1 MNVFKRFILTLCA
14 LLILCPIFGAE
25 VCAFDFAGWYDAP
38 LYTVLDDG
46 TPSNSAVDCIF
57 VRVKRDDETH
67 RLHMLFMTELKSF
80 GAIENAGIKMS
91 FDDFS
96 EILLMCDGTEEY
108 DDSEYFAEMT
118 DMIFDDKS
126 MTVYME
132 VTVGIKAGMPEVMYF
147 SIYDT
152 DSIISNTYTVEFESE
167 EEETGEEDIQQN
179 QTEKSSKT
187 KKIKTTKV
195 KTTKVKTTKKK
206 TTKVKT
212 SKKSRTKK
220 TEETYSIEQKSAS
233 VSLDKEEVPVSNDRH
248 IIVTACSA
256 AVIACAAGGCAVG
269 IAKTIKK
276 QNTDQG

>member
-1 MNVFKRFILTLCA
+1 MFKRFVLILCT

-25 VCAFDFAGWYDAP
+25 ICAFDFAGWYEAP

-67 RLHMLFMTELKSF
+67 RLHLLFMTEMKSF
-80 GAIENAGIKMS
+80 GAIENAGVKMS
-91 FDDFS
+91 FDDLS
-96 EILLMCDGTEEY
+96 EIVLMCDGTGEY

-118 DMIFDDKS
+118 DMIYDDKS
-126 MTVYME
+126 MTVYMD
-132 VTVGIKAGMPEVMYF
+132 VTVGIKSGLPDVMYF
-147 SIYDT
+147 SIFDT
-152 DSIISNTYTVEFESE
+152 DGVISNSYTVEFESE
-167 EEETGEEDIQQN
+167 AEETDEAGVQN
-179 QTEKSSKT
+179 KTEKSSKT

-195 KTTKVKTTKKK
+195 KTTKKK

-212 SKKSRTKK
+212 TKKSRTEK
-220 TEETYSIEQKSAS
+220 TEEGYSIEQKSAS
-233 VSLDKEEVPVSNDRH
+233 VSLDKEIPVSNDRH
-248 IIVTACSA
+248 LIVTVCSA

-269 IAKTIKK
+269 IAKIIKK

>member
-1 MNVFKRFILTLCA
+1 MFKRFVLILCA

-25 VCAFDFAGWYDAP
+25 ICAFDFAGWYEAP

-67 RLHMLFMTELKSF
+67 RLHLLFMTEMKSF
-80 GAIENAGIKMS
+80 GAIENAGVKMS
-91 FDDFS
+91 FDDLS
-96 EILLMCDGTEEY
+96 EIVLMCDGTGEY

-118 DMIFDDKS
+118 DMIYDDKS
-126 MTVYME
+126 MTVYMD
-132 VTVGIKAGMPEVMYF
+132 VTVGIKSGLPDVMYF
-147 SIYDT
+147 SIFDT
-152 DSIISNTYTVEFESE
+152 DGVISNSYTVELESE
-167 EEETGEEDIQQN
+167 ADETDEADVQN
-179 QTEKSSKT
+179 KTEKSSKT

-212 SKKSRTKK
+212 TKESRTEK
-220 TEETYSIEQKSAS
+220 TEEGYSIEQKSAS
-233 VSLDKEEVPVSNDRH
+233 VSLDKEIPVSNDRH
-248 IIVTACSA
+248 LIVTVCSA

-269 IAKTIKK
+269 IAKIIKK